1 MVREPYFRSSAFKIQ
16 VFLIGTVLLGALL
29 APPVYFGGKHIVAE
43 GWLKDGWL
51 HSLHRSMER
60 AQFSRYFNRSIL
72 LGALLMLWP
81 TLRWFNAGRNRVD
94 GPKQTMLQQFQ
105 LDPNPSWLKH
115 MLIGFF
121 LAGGILILLGYSYVR
136 LGWYNPRDP
145 GIPLASVLLG
155 ALGTGLAVGFL
166 EEFVFRGAIH
176 SVLAKVLKPRALFW
190 VIAVFFAVIHF
201 FNSPKS
207 LNPDAV
213 NAFSG
218 FWMVGKVFEHFFQ
231 QFAQPY
237 FLLAE
242 FAVLLAIGVV
252 LGYTRM
258 KTGSLWLGTGLHAG
272 WVFGV
277 KTLGPTTQQAFGPG
291 EMMPW
296 LGPNLRVGALSCL
309 FVCLTGLFVW
319 QWIRKQYGDPF
330 APRE

>member
-16 VFLIGTVLLGALL
+16 VFLLGTVLLGALL
-29 APPVYFGGKHIVAE
+29 APPVYFCGKHIVAE

-51 HSLHRSMER
+51 HSLHRSMEK

-72 LGALLMLWP
+72 LGAMLMLWP
-81 TLRWFNAGRNRVD
+81 TLRWFNAGKSR
-94 GPKQTMLQQFQ
+94 GGSPKQTLLQQFQ
-105 LDPNPSWLKH
+105 LDPNPSWWKH
-115 MLIGFF
+115 MLIGFL
-121 LAGGILILLGYSYVR
+121 LAGGILLLLGYSYVQ
-136 LGWYNPRDP
+136 LGWYNPRDFE
-145 GIPLASVLLG
+145 IPLAKILLG

-176 SVLAKVLKPRALFW
+176 SVLSKVLKPKALFW

-201 FNSPKS
+201 FNSPKT
-207 LNPDAV
+207 LNADVV

-277 KTLGPTTQQAFGPG
+277 KTLSPTTQQAFGPG

-296 LGPNLRVGALSCL
+296 LGPSLRVGAISCL
-309 FVCLTGLFVW
+309 FVCLTGLIVW
-319 QWIRKQYGDPF
+319 WWIRKQYGDPF